1 MAIFPVTNDD
11 VEFFTTIINPKRQY
25 SSSST
30 GGIVGNLNLFPRRSL
45 IEKEVTPLENF
56 LESYVKDTDVESL
69 RKSVVQIARST
80 VVSGSFFG
88 SLQKYLG
95 DVTNQATSAKKQKQ
109 ININRFIP
117 SPSFTSNTLRKL
129 NVKDMLMKYY
139 ASAYPTAGWGY
150 TNYNTLNFFSTNN
163 TPNSSVLL
171 YPSIERPE
179 LPVHANHVT
188 GAYALSG
195 AFSFDFRINP
205 RYKEDSITT
214 GHFKAGTIFHLS
226 SSYALSLVTGSLKDE
241 NGYPKGFRL
250 QLQLSHSAD
259 ISPSKAIPGVYPK
272 DLIFLSNDNSLSY
285 NNWHRVVVRWGTN
298 IINDGTGSFNID
310 GTDAGT
316 FVIPLGTIMPQV
328 YTGKSDP
335 KVLCV
340 GNYYEGNNTDS
351 SSQLLFFS
359 DTVANREGLETLIVD
374 NASVP
379 INYTFNH
386 PLKAEVHEL
395 SIKRNYMSNQNIYST
410 SGSGIQN
417 IDATV
422 AFYAPPFFTKTSPA
436 RTSVNGYGGVLFTPF
451 QEVDGTTDDPFNVA
465 LAYSVGGHYINL
477 ENFTK
482 DFANDI
488 YPRLHH
494 LTGVA
499 IDYTT
504 SAETA
509 SDALYRSS
517 FVKKRNLTIL
527 PCDEGNFHPNY
538 SLLSAED
545 STKYIDQFGR
555 SDLSIINLDDLVSTS
570 SLIINEVNDP
580 SGSLFNS
587 LVGFTP
593 ENPGL
598 APGPAILKYN
608 GSLSGAPLTIYQR
621 TRDASS
627 NQVTFFDI
635 SNLFYGSRILPG
647 SFTLTDTSLSGSN
660 GRVSI
665 TIKDDGAGNL
675 YRADSA
681 TPHDTK
687 NSIGNIF
694 YSEGVV
700 VIKSPHL
707 YFFGK
712 DQYEMSFKGD
722 QKLFSSKYELLAPR
736 GLLNSSS
743 NSSYAMV
750 QNSISASAE
759 VWDTEK
765 FVYISDVNF
774 HDENLNV
781 VAKAKL
787 AQPVLKREGEK
798 ILFKI
803 AFDF

>member
-1 MAIFPVTNDD
+1 MAILPVTNDD

-25 SSSST
+25 SSSSVL
-30 GGIVGNLNLFPRRSL
+30 GPVGSLNLFPRRSS
-45 IEKEVTPLENF
+45 IEKEITPLENF
-56 LESYVKDTDVESL
+56 LESYIKDTDLESL
-69 RKSVVQIARST
+69 RNSVVQSARNT
-80 VVSGSFFG
+80 TISGSFFG
-88 SLQKYLG
+88 SIQKYINEVN
-95 DVTNQATSAKKQKQ
+95 DQPSSVKKQKQ
-109 ININRFIP
+109 LNINRFIP
-117 SPSFTSNTLRKL
+117 TPSFTSNTIRKL

-139 ASAYPTAGWGY
+139 SSMYPTAGWGY
-150 TNYNTLNFFSTNN
+150 TNYNALNFFSTND
-163 TPNSSVLL
+163 TPNTSVLL
-171 YPSIERPE
+171 YPSIEKE
-179 LPVHANHVT
+179 TLPAHENHVT

-205 RYKEDSITT
+205 RYQEDSITS
-214 GHFKAGTIFHLS
+214 GYFKAGTIFHLS
-226 SSYALSLVTGSLKDE
+226 SSYALSLITGSLKDE
-241 NGYPKGFRL
+241 NGYPVGFRL

-259 ISPSKAIPGVYPK
+259 IPPSRAIPGTYPK
-272 DLIFLSNDNSLSY
+272 DLIFLSNDNSLTY

-298 IINDGTGSFNID
+298 VINDGTGSFNID
-310 GTDAGT
+310 GVDVGR
-316 FVIPLGTIMPQV
+316 FVIPSGTIMPRL

-340 GNYYEGNNTDS
+340 GNFYEGNNTDS

-359 DTVANREGLETLIVD
+359 DTVAQREGLESLITD

-379 INYTFNH
+379 ANYDFNH

-395 SIKRNYMSNQNIYST
+395 TIRRNYMSNQDIYAT
-410 SGSGIQN
+410 SGSGLQSIDGN
-417 IDATV
+417 I
-422 AFYAPPFFTKTSPA
+422 AFYCPPFFTKTSPA
-436 RTSVNGYGGVLFTPF
+436 RSSVNGFGGILFTPF

-465 LAYSVGGHYINL
+465 MAYSVAGHYINL

-488 YPRLHH
+488 YPRHHH

-504 SAETA
+504 SAEPAT
-509 SDALYRSS
+509 DVLYKSS
-517 FVKKRNLTIL
+517 FVKKRNLSLL
-527 PCDEGNFHPNY
+527 PCDEGNFKPNY
-538 SLLSAED
+538 TLLGQED
-545 STKYIDQFGR
+545 RTKYVDQLGR
-555 SDLSIINLDDLVSTS
+555 EDLSVINLENLVSTS
-570 SLIINEVNDP
+570 SLILNEVNDP
-580 SGSLFNS
+580 SGSLLNS
-587 LVGFTP
+587 LIGFSP
-593 ENPGL
+593 EEPGL
-598 APGPAILKYN
+598 APGPAILKYD

-635 SNLFYGSRILPG
+635 SNMFYGSRILPG
-647 SFTLTDTSLSGSN
+647 SFTITDPSLSGSN
-660 GRVSI
+660 GRISI

-675 YRADSA
+675 YRADSE

-694 YSEGVV
+694 YDEGVV
-700 VIKSPHL
+700 LIKSPHL

-712 DQYEMSFKGD
+712 DQYEMSFKGE

-743 NSSYAMV
+743 NSSYALV

-765 FVYISDVNF
+765 FVYISDINF

-787 AQPVLKREGEK
+787 TQPALKREGEK